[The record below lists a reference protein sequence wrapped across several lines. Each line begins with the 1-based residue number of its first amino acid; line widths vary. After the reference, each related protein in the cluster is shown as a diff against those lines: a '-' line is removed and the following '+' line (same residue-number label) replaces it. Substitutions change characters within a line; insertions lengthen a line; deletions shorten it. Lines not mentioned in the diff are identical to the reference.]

1 MQGLLAGFVT
11 GLGLIV
17 AIGAQNVFVLR
28 QGIARRNV
36 LAVAL
41 TAALCDAVLITVGVA
56 GVGSAV
62 ASTEWLA
69 RATGAGGALFLVGY
83 GLLSL
88 RSAFG
93 EEAREWDAG
102 DEGPRS
108 VRWAVGATLAISLL
122 NPHVYLDTVVL
133 LGGIGGRLPPE
144 GRTAFAVG
152 AVTASAAWFFA
163 LAFGARTLAP
173 WFRQPVVRRALDL
186 FVAGVMFAVA
196 GLLVADLLPPT

>member
-1 MQGLLAGFVT
+1 MMETLLAGFMT

-41 TAALCDAVLITVGVA
+41 TAIACDAVLITVGVG
-56 GVGSAV
+56 GVGTAV

-69 RATGAGGALFLVGY
+69 RATGIGGALFLVVY
-83 GLLSL
+83 GFMSL

-93 EEAREWDAG
+93 NAAPEWDAI
-102 DEGPRS
+102 DAKPRS
-108 VRWAVGATLAISLL
+108 ARLAVGATLAVSLL

-133 LGGIGGRLPPE
+133 LGGIGGRLPLE
-144 GRTAFAVG
+144 GRAAFTVG
-152 AVTASAAWFFA
+152 AVAASTVWFLG
-163 LAFGARTLAP
+163 LAYGARTLAP
-173 WFRQPVVRRALDL
+173 WFRRPVVRRALDL
-186 FVAGVMFAVA
+186 FVAAVMLTVA
-196 GLLVADLLPPT
+196 GLLVVDLLSA